1 MDINLTHYLATM
13 AYNSAYIGLFIAII
27 AVAKL
32 SYNLATPYNTTSQ
45 LTDNA
50 NSALGLSIGGYLGAI
65 TIIYGFVLAGPSQG
79 LLRDLMNVSLYS
91 VLGMVLLT
99 CSRILNDKLLLRL
112 FCNQEQLI
120 NQQNEAVGLVQ
131 AANYM
136 AAALIIGGALTGE
149 GSWLSAIVFYFLGQL
164 MLIIFAKGYD
174 HLTAFNLHEQ
184 LEKGNKAVALS
195 FSGTMLA
202 LAIILCHALI
212 GGFHTWQ
219 QSLSLFFIDALFGFL
234 ILPIVRYLVDK
245 IIFSKISLDQA
256 MHDKNT
262 AVAVIESSIAICVAV
277 IITIAI

>member
-79 LLRDLMNVSLYS
+79 LLSDLMNVSLYS

-195 FSGTMLA
+195 FSCKSA
-202 LAIILCHALI
+202 ESCNANIL
-212 GGFHTWQ
+212 
-219 QSLSLFFIDALFGFL
+219 SFL
-234 ILPIVRYLVDK
+234 NE
-245 IIFSKISLDQA
+245 IS
-256 MHDKNT
+256 
-262 AVAVIESSIAICVAV
+262 SS
-277 IITIAI
+277 